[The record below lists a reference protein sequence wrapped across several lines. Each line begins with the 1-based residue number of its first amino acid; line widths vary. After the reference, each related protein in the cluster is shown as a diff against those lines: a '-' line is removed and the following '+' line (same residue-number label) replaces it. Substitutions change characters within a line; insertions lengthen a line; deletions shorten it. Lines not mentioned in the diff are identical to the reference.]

1 MSVTTKTEDVH
12 SYVFQVSSK
21 VVAVA
26 EETCFGRD
34 SKFWLLVKSQNF
46 KQLRDISLT
55 PLNLVSF
62 PDRLSC
68 ACIAYSITRGNTV
81 W

>member
-1 MSVTTKTEDVH
+1 MVFLLVQCQFLQHTTSCSLTEDVH
-12 SYVFQVSSK
+12 SYTFQVSSK

-55 PLNLVSF
+55 PFN
-62 PDRLSC
+62 
-68 ACIAYSITRGNTV
+68 
-81 W
+81 